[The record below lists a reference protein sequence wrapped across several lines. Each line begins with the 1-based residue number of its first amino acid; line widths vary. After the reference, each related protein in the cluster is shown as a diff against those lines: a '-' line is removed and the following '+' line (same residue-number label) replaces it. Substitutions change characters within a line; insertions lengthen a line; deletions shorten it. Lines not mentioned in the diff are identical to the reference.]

1 MISITAPEGD
11 APEQDFLSMQIAP
24 DSTLANLKEYVQAE
38 ARILSTSQHFYLNG
52 NLLQDDTKTMAQL
65 QIGDGEMLAL
75 RIRDMVGGTGLPA
88 GQQVQ
93 QAARQQA
100 PQTGDDPRSEMMR
113 QQLLAD
119 PSTLR
124 EAQRHQ
130 PELAAAINDPQ
141 RFAAMLQQLQSRS
154 RDERIA
160 RQQELARLNEDPF
173 DVDAQMRIAEII
185 REERV
190 QENLQ
195 NAYEHNPEG
204 MAQKISCIGPQC

>member
-88 GQQVQ
+88 GQLAQ
-93 QAARQQA
+93 QATRQSA
-100 PQTGDDPRSEMMR
+100 PPTGDDPRSEMMR

-119 PSTLR
+119 PATLR

-141 RFAAMLQQLQSRS
+141 RFATMFQALQNRS

-204 MAQKISCIGPQC
+204 MAQKPSIWTGNC